1 MGATANL
8 IRPQMGRANLSIIEL
23 PKLSKMNVPRKMK
36 VFSRTI
42 MQFTMVK
49 QSLLIICSHC
59 GAKIKKNCPELA
71 GVTNCQSGRK
81 VCTHTM
87 LRGGLIRQI
96 SENTCVSLPLSAK
109 IRTVVNRRTRG
120 GSVNCWRCTR
130 KPAAANNSSTLNTTR
145 AARSP
150 PWFLQPAWDR
160 DVRRK

>member
-1 MGATANL
+1 MGVTANL

-23 PKLSKMNVPRKMK
+23 PKPSKMNVPRKMK

-109 IRTVVNRRTRG
+109 IRTVVTRRTRG
-120 GSVNCWRCTR
+120 GGRLI
-130 KPAAANNSSTLNTTR
+130 AED
-145 AARSP
+145 AREN
-150 PWFLQPAWDR
+150 LQLQIILPL
-160 DVRRK
+160 